1 MGGDVANLSPKARGA
16 DRDFQSNK
24 VRCLT
29 WRTEESAIRIMRME
43 GLLLPWE
50 TKCSTT
56 PSWPTETI
64 LKLPGRERSSDPP
77 ATWLN
82 SFTVGEEPCW
92 HQARIKI
99 KSKESIEQS

>member
-43 GLLLPWE
+43 GLLGSLGD
-50 TKCSTT
+50 KM
-56 PSWPTETI
+56 
-64 LKLPGRERSSDPP
+64 LNNAVMADRDDP
-77 ATWLN
+77 
-82 SFTVGEEPCW
+82 
-92 HQARIKI
+92 
-99 KSKESIEQS
+99 